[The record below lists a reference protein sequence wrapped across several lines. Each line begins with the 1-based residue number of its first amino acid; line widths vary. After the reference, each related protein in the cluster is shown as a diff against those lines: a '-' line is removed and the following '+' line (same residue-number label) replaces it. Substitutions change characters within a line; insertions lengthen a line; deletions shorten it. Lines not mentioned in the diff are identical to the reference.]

1 MKQAIDFAM
10 KVGGRTKKSGRKK
23 FNAPLFIMAMLGV
36 VFLMVFNYL
45 PMFGIVVAF
54 KDMDR
59 VLNITKA
66 LAEKPFVGFDN
77 FTAFLNDKEF
87 INIMMNTLGMNFL
100 QLMIGFP
107 APIIFAL
114 LLNEVIHAKFKKM
127 VQTITYMPY
136 FISWVVFGGI
146 VIGMLS
152 SDGGLINTI
161 LIQLKIIDSA
171 IPFTSKP
178 EYFWGIVIISGIIKG
193 IGWGTVIYLAAITS
207 VDQDQYEAAV
217 IDGANRFQKMWYV
230 TLPNISGTIIVFL
243 LLNISNL
250 LTSNFDQI
258 YILQNSLNYARS
270 EVIDT
275 YVYKLGIAQMRYSYT
290 TAVGLFK
297 SVIAITL
304 LALSNM
310 IAKKYLGRGLY

>member
-1 MKQAIDFAM
+1 MTQTIGFAL
-10 KVGGRTKKSGRKK
+10 KKGERTKKTGSKR

-36 VFLMVFNYL
+36 VFLVVFNYL

-66 LAEKPFVGFDN
+66 LVEKPFVGFDN

-100 QLMIGFP
+100 QLIIGFP
-107 APIIFAL
+107 APILFAL
-114 LLNEVIHAKFKKM
+114 LLNEVIHSKFKKI

-136 FISWVVFGGI
+136 FLSWVVFGGI

-161 LIQLKIIDSA
+161 LINLKIIDSV

-178 EYFWGIVIISGIIKG
+178 EYFWGIVITSGIIKG

-207 VDQDQYEAAV
+207 VDQEQYEAAV

-250 LTSNFDQI
+250 LSSNFDQI
-258 YILQNSLNYARS
+258 YIFQNSLNYARS

-275 YVYKLGIAQMRYSYT
+275 YVYKIGIAQMRYSFT

-310 IAKKYLGRGLY
+310 VSKKYLGRGLY

>member
-1 MKQAIDFAM
+1 MTEAI
-10 KVGGRTKKSGRKK
+10 KVAEGSTERIQVNKKKR
-23 FNAPLFIMAMLGV
+23 FNTTLFLMAMLGV
-36 VFLMVFNYL
+36 VFLLVFNYL

-66 LAEKPFVGFDN
+66 LATKPFVGFEN
-77 FTAFLNDKEF
+77 FNAFLNDKEF
-87 INIMMNTLGMNFL
+87 INIMMNTLGMNLL
-100 QLMIGFP
+100 QLVIGFP
-107 APIIFAL
+107 APIVFAL
-114 LLNEVIHAKFKKM
+114 LLNEVIHPGFKKT

-161 LIQLKIIDSA
+161 LLRLGIINSA
-171 IPFTSKP
+171 IPFTSRP
-178 EYFWGIVIISGIIKG
+178 EYFWGIVLISGIVKG

-207 VDQDQYEAAV
+207 VDQSQYEAAV
-217 IDGANRFQKMWYV
+217 MDGANRFQKMWHV

-250 LTSNFDQI
+250 LGSNFDQI
-258 YILQNSLNYARS
+258 YILQNSLNYTRS

-275 YVYKLGIAQMRYSYT
+275 YVYKIGIAQMRYSFT

-297 SVIAITL
+297 SIIAIIL
-304 LALSNM
+304 LSLSNL
-310 IAKKYLGRGLY
+310 ISHKYLGKGLY

>member
-1 MKQAIDFAM
+1 M
-10 KVGGRTKKSGRKK
+10 
-23 FNAPLFIMAMLGV
+23 
-36 VFLMVFNYL
+36 
-45 PMFGIVVAF
+45 
-54 KDMDR
+54 
-59 VLNITKA
+59 
-66 LAEKPFVGFDN
+66 
-77 FTAFLNDKEF
+77 
-87 INIMMNTLGMNFL
+87 NIMMNTLGMNLL
-100 QLMIGFP
+100 QLIIGFP

-114 LLNEVIHAKFKKM
+114 LVNEVIHTGFKKM

-152 SDGGLINTI
+152 SDGGIINTI
-161 LIQLKIIDSA
+161 LIKLKIIDSV
-171 IPFTSKP
+171 IPFMSRP

-207 VDQDQYEAAV
+207 VDQSQYEAAV
-217 IDGANRFQKMWYV
+217 MDGANRFQKMWYV

-250 LTSNFDQI
+250 LGSNFDQI

-275 YVYKLGIAQMRYSYT
+275 YVYKIGIAQMRYSFT

-304 LALSNM
+304 LSIGN
-310 IAKKYLGRGLY
+310 IISKKYLGRGLY

>member
-1 MKQAIDFAM
+1 MTQAVDMAM
-10 KVGGRTKKSGRKK
+10 NAGERTRKTGRKR
-23 FNAPLFIMAMLGV
+23 FNTTLLIMALFGV
-36 VFLMVFNYL
+36 AFLLVFNYL
-45 PMFGIVVAF
+45 PMLGIVVAF

-66 LAEKPFVGFDN
+66 LSTKPFVGFAN
-77 FTAFLNDKEF
+77 FNAFLNDKQF
-87 INIMMNTLGMNFL
+87 INIMMNTLGMNVL
-100 QLMIGFP
+100 QLLIGFP

-114 LLNEVIHAKFKKM
+114 MLNEVIHAGFKKT

-146 VIGMLS
+146 VIGILS
-152 SDGGLINTI
+152 PDGGILNTI
-161 LIQLKIIDSA
+161 LIKLKIIDSA
-171 IPFTSKP
+171 IPFISRP
-178 EYFWGIVIISGIIKG
+178 EYFWWVIIISGIIKG

-207 VDQDQYEAAV
+207 VDQAQYEAAV
-217 IDGANRFQKMWYV
+217 MDGANRFQKMWYV

-250 LTSNFDQI
+250 LGSNFDQI

-275 YVYKLGIAQMRYSYT
+275 YVYKIGIAQMRYSFT

-297 SVIAITL
+297 SIIAITL
-304 LALSNM
+304 LSVSN
-310 IAKKYLGRGLY
+310 IISKKYLGRGLY

>member
-1 MKQAIDFAM
+1 
-10 KVGGRTKKSGRKK
+10 
-23 FNAPLFIMAMLGV
+23 MAMLGV
-36 VFLMVFNYL
+36 AFLIVFNYL
-45 PMFGIVVAF
+45 PMLGIVVAF

-59 VLNITKA
+59 VLNITRA
-66 LAEKPFVGFDN
+66 LTVKPFVGFEN
-77 FTAFLNDKEF
+77 FKAFLNDKEF
-87 INIMMNTLGMNFL
+87 MNIMMNTLGMNLL
-100 QLMIGFP
+100 QLIIGFP

-114 LLNEVIHAKFKKM
+114 LVNEVIHTEFKKM

-152 SDGGLINTI
+152 SDGGIINTI
-161 LIQLKIIDSA
+161 LIKLKIINSA
-171 IPFTSKP
+171 IPFMSKP

-207 VDQDQYEAAV
+207 VDQSQYEAAV
-217 IDGANRFQKMWYV
+217 MDGANRFQKMWYV

-250 LTSNFDQI
+250 LGSNFDQI

-275 YVYKLGIAQMRYSYT
+275 YVYKIGIAQMRYSFT

-304 LALSNM
+304 LSIGNM
-310 IAKKYLGRGLY
+310 ISKKYLGRGLY